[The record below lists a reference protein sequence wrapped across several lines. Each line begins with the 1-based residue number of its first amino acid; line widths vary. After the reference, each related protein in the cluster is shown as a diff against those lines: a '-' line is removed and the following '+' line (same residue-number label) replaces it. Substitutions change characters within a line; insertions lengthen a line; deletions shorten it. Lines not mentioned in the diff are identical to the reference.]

1 MGAHGCDAI
10 ALLSVQDCSHWG
22 GPPTEGAMSD
32 SVSAERSVPC
42 SKACRGSGAEM
53 KEAAA
58 SGPFAL
64 SAAVGDQRE
73 WNAITRLGCVSTR
86 YGPRQLPLGSGWAS
100 RSGRRLSLRSG
111 WRSSGPRSPA
121 RAHAAADDWGC
132 GPRQLWRSVDGV
144 NRSGGTP
151 PPRQCKRR
159 ARR

>member
-73 WNAITRLGCVSTR
+73 WNAITTLGCVSTR
-86 YGPRQLPLGSGWAS
+86 YGP
-100 RSGRRLSLRSG
+100 
-111 WRSSGPRSPA
+111 
-121 RAHAAADDWGC
+121 H
-132 GPRQLWRSVDGV
+132 
-144 NRSGGTP
+144 
-151 PPRQCKRR
+151 
-159 ARR
+159 